1 MWQQRTYRGIIGGI
15 LPIQYHTER
24 KIIMRSEERI
34 LVEITNK
41 AVKKAIAEME
51 QTKPKPITTTLGYM
65 NVTSAEIDKSS
76 GMEFYINVSEVSDAW
91 IEVIQKAVYID
102 KFNNKEANRYG
113 ADWCDAGV
121 NTLIRLH
128 VIINPDWKVSTS
140 LEVYY
145 EDKEKDYMF
154 GTVYFKVN
162 VADDVIKKIIVATI
176 RNKLFQ

>member
-1 MWQQRTYRGIIGGI
+1 MA
-15 LPIQYHTER
+15 
-24 KIIMRSEERI
+24 
-34 LVEITNK
+34 
-41 AVKKAIAEME
+41 AVGENYKL
-51 QTKPKPITTTLGYM
+51 TRDRYM

-102 KFNNKEANRYG
+102 RFNNKEANRYG

-121 NTLIRLH
+121 NTLTRLY
-128 VIINPDWKVSTS
+128 VTINPDWKVSIR

-162 VADDVIKKIIVATI
+162 IVDDVALKEIIVDAI
-176 RNKLFQ
+176 RSRLFQ

>member
-1 MWQQRTYRGIIGGI
+1 MEYYTDKGRDGQDKQEKTCCKTQHVKIDMKRDASIII
-15 LPIQYHTER
+15 CR
-24 KIIMRSEERI
+24 MA
-34 LVEITNK
+34 
-41 AVKKAIAEME
+41 AVGENYKL
-51 QTKPKPITTTLGYM
+51 TRDRYM

-102 KFNNKEANRYG
+102 RFNNKEANRYG

-121 NTLIRLH
+121 NTLTRLH
-128 VIINPDWKVSTS
+128 VTINPGWKVSIR

-162 VADDVIKKIIVATI
+162 IADDVALKEIIVDAI
-176 RNKLFQ
+176 RSRLFQ

>member
-1 MWQQRTYRGIIGGI
+1 MRQQRTYRGIIGGI
-15 LPIQYHTER
+15 LPVQVHHTER

-51 QTKPKPITTTLGYM
+51 QAELTLGYI
-65 NVTSAEIDKSS
+65 NVTSAEINESS
-76 GMEFYINVSEVSDAW
+76 GMEFYINASEVSDAW
-91 IEVIQKAVYID
+91 KEVIQRAVYID

-121 NTLIRLH
+121 DTLTRLH
-128 VIINPDWKVSTS
+128 VTINPDWKVSTS

>member
-1 MWQQRTYRGIIGGI
+1 MRQQRTYRGIIGGI
-15 LPIQYHTER
+15 LPVQVHHTER

-51 QTKPKPITTTLGYM
+51 QAELTLGYI
-65 NVTSAEIDKSS
+65 NVTSAEINESS
-76 GMEFYINVSEVSDAW
+76 GMEFYINASEVSDAW
-91 IEVIQKAVYID
+91 KEVIQRAVYID

-121 NTLIRLH
+121 NTLTRLH
-128 VIINPDWKVSTS
+128 VTINPDWKVSTS